1 MYSRPYESSHDIHGL
16 AQDAPQ
22 IYNIVRNKTEEEI
35 DRLKMSIM
43 DLPPAL
49 LRELLLA
56 SSISAQEPEG
66 GSISIFI
73 EALNRI
79 THISQRG
86 TLENTILYELR
97 AIKEL
102 LQSFIQT
109 LDRATHIQ
117 RICLK
122 VIAYAVEALVKIKLI
137 LVLQQENI
145 TFVNLLRFEQSGS
158 ITNIYI
164 GEEKIGFINGAIG
177 NYILENNSD
186 HMDVASL
193 VGEDVIDNIEGL
205 KKLLFLIFLRDNN
218 YTEISFNLGTV
229 AARAYA
235 SILNVMTSSVNN
247 IETYNVMTS
256 SVNDIETYMEAWENI
271 VLYIDTAVTFEL
283 MVGVI
288 RDNRSRFYQSISNK
302 GCTDVSYY
310 ERVTANRPENQSDLI
325 SIETIKKHSE
335 LVTVVGS
342 RIKSAQEVKD
352 EVNQDQSAMMA
363 NAVSD
368 LDRPDPIS
376 F

>member
-56 SSISAQEPEG
+56 SSISAQEPEE

-235 SILNVMTSSVNN
+235 SILNVMTSSVN
-247 IETYNVMTS
+247 
-256 SVNDIETYMEAWENI
+256 DIETYMEAWENI